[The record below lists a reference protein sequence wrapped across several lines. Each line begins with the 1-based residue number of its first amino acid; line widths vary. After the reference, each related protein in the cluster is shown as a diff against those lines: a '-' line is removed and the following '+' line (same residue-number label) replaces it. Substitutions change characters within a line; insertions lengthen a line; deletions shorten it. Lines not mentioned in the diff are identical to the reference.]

1 MTTSVKQEKEC
12 ALPRLAARR
21 QRSAFLLRS
30 EKRSAVAPRLNGADQ
45 RCPLGEEFI
54 DFYMSR
60 SAARRSTSETLHA
73 CAGQPTGRCGASP
86 SWISQICPMQAVS
99 I

>member
-1 MTTSVKQEKEC
+1 MTENVKQETNR
-12 ALPRLAARR
+12 ALLSLAATR
-21 QRSAFLLRS
+21 QRSAFPLRS
-30 EKRSAVAPRLNGADQ
+30 EKRSATASGLNWADQ

-60 SAARRSTSETLHA
+60 SAASRKTSATLHA

-86 SWISQICPMQAVS
+86 S
-99 I
+99 